1 MDFLAVW
8 FYVPFF
14 TSNLDFSF
22 CLLVNL
28 DFSFCLLVNLDEDF
42 SILLIF
48 LKEPTLCFIVS
59 LYWFACLYFIDFN
72 LEFDYFLASIPF
84 GYDIFLFAVKLQV

>member
-1 MDFLAVW
+1 
-8 FYVPFF
+8 
-14 TSNLDFSF
+14 
-22 CLLVNL
+22 
-28 DFSFCLLVNLDEDF
+28 
-42 SILLIF
+42 LIF